1 MEELALGRTMDS
13 SPMVARGNGRGEW
26 VDVAVEVCGRCLLT
40 ASIFSMEMEAKSSA
54 ESEDGG
60 GVI

>member
-1 MEELALGRTMDS
+1 MGRAED
-13 SPMVARGNGRGEW
+13 EW
-26 VDVAVEVCGRCLLT
+26 ADVAVEVCGRCLLT
-40 ASIFSMEMEAKSSA
+40 ASIFSMELEAKSSA